1 MESMK
6 RPGVIINLGSASG
19 LYPLS
24 IDPAYTA
31 SKGVLSI
38 FYLYFYSLI
47 PCATCFSKLFVVS
60 YVLMDD
66 ENCKDDFEFMR
77 RYFRWCCYVY

>member
-1 MESMK
+1 MDQIKTMESLK

-38 FYLYFYSLI
+38 FYLLFYFL
-47 PCATCFSKLFVVS
+47 S
-60 YVLMDD
+60 YLVQLVFL
-66 ENCKDDFEFMR
+66 NCLWLVMS
-77 RYFRWCCYVY
+77 